1 MALLKWQR
9 GNNDWVVLY
18 GNIMQN
24 RLRRD
29 RNLSDL
35 ANSTEAKKNLGLF
48 GDVTDHY
55 HDARY
60 MPLINSLR
68 GDLQEEAR
76 QRKMEL
82 EHSKSIIDE
91 HVRKS
96 VRDVIDGYGKSIS
109 EEASY
114 RKTEDN
120 ALKQMIEDEA
130 RARDNAIKG
139 EEKQRENARQKLI
152 DRINAASS
160 SYTIGL
166 SDVRAEIDKA
176 RKEASDLVSS
186 ESGSRAKAISE
197 EAAERNKAI
206 ELKASVIR
214 GWVDTE
220 ASNRNIAIAGAESRA
235 NNAVAAES
243 RSRAGDVSSLRDR
256 DNQLQADI
264 NQMKNTTAQT
274 IDDRLSHYYVGW
286 DAPKTAVNNRTIWF
300 CIKDGAEA
308 VYVRKNNRW
317 VPFGSAY
324 L

>member
-109 EEASY
+109 EEEANGAS
-114 RKTEDN
+114 E
-120 ALKQMIEDEA
+120 
-130 RARDNAIKG
+130 AIK
-139 EEKQRENARQKLI
+139 EKYPNLEVGLI
-152 DRINAASS
+152 PGGQEVYD
-160 SYTIGL
+160 YLLG
-166 SDVRAEIDKA
+166 
-176 RKEASDLVSS
+176 
-186 ESGSRAKAISE
+186 
-197 EAAERNKAI
+197 
-206 ELKASVIR
+206 
-214 GWVDTE
+214 
-220 ASNRNIAIAGAESRA
+220 
-235 NNAVAAES
+235 
-243 RSRAGDVSSLRDR
+243 
-256 DNQLQADI
+256 
-264 NQMKNTTAQT
+264 
-274 IDDRLSHYYVGW
+274 
-286 DAPKTAVNNRTIWF
+286 VN
-300 CIKDGAEA
+300 
-308 VYVRKNNRW
+308 
-317 VPFGSAY
+317 
-324 L
+324 